1 MKLSEIPKE
10 ELELMGYDDIA
21 YLVLQESGKKMKL
34 IDIFKKIN
42 KVLELPDS
50 AVENHLVDFFEVM
63 STNKKFVMLKNGFW
77 DLQSRHK
84 ADFVIEDADDTDE
97 ESEMEEALDSEMIDE
112 ENEDETDIFYDQD
125 DETDDTDEDDLADL
139 VVINGDEED
148 DQNL

>member
-50 AVENHLVDFFEVM
+50 SVENHLVDFFEVM

-84 ADFVIEDADDTDE
+84 ADFVIEDSDDE
-97 ESEMEEALDSEMIDE
+97 LESEIEDTEDEVVEE
-112 ENEDETDIFYDQD
+112 ENPDDEDIFYDQE

-139 VVINGDEED
+139 VVIDSNEED
-148 DQNL
+148 EQNL